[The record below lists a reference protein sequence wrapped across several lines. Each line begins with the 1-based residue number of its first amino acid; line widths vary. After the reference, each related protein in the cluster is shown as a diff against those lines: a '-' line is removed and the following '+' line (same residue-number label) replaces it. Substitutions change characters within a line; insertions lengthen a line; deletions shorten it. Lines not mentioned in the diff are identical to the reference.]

1 MRIYWWQG
9 GVFLHPQSTRELQAL
24 GVLTEALKT
33 AKIGRDPEDEIIGVP
48 PKLEKDGDLDDYEL

>member
-9 GVFLHPQSTRELQAL
+9 GVFLYPQTTRELQAL
-24 GVLTEALKT
+24 GVLTDALKT

-48 PKLEKDGDLDDYEL
+48 PKIEKDGYLEDLEI